1 MYLNRRISS
10 TATAEAAGDRGSLSH
25 LKDEMPWVTVLCES
39 PACVCGRWMDGL
51 SLPDGARPGT
61 KCSTTLLTAW
71 RGEMN
76 GPLIMDLCTV
86 PYGTVL
92 REIIQIIWPV
102 VLACC
107 IPSGVAVSRYHAQ
120 VVAGRPTKA
129 LRRTSSIIHLINGA
143 GNVHFLLL
151 LPRMRSAD
159 SGACTYTPFTRMC
172 KV

>member
-1 MYLNRRISS
+1 MRMYLNRRISS

-86 PYGTVL
+86 WYRTVL
-92 REIIQIIWPV
+92 YSERLYRLYGLLYWPV
-102 VLACC
+102 VYRRGWQLVV
-107 IPSGVAVSRYHAQ
+107 ITRKLSQGGPQRPSVELQ
-120 VVAGRPTKA
+120 A
-129 LRRTSSIIHLINGA
+129 LST
-143 GNVHFLLL
+143 
-151 LPRMRSAD
+151 
-159 SGACTYTPFTRMC
+159 
-172 KV
+172 